1 MKKDSK
7 NGIIIALIITLV
19 FMSVGY
25 AFVSDGLD
33 NNQLTTY
40 MSNNYKNVKIT
51 TISSVETV
59 GEAEDVK
66 SLISGDNELKLYP
79 GLYNIGDEITY
90 TVNVSNEGNVDAVL
104 NSISV
109 ISEDNSII
117 YTIDNINAGDV
128 IASDDSLM
136 FTIKLSR
143 DENREVEV
151 ADRIPEVILKL
162 SF

>member
-1 MKKDSK
+1 VKKDSK